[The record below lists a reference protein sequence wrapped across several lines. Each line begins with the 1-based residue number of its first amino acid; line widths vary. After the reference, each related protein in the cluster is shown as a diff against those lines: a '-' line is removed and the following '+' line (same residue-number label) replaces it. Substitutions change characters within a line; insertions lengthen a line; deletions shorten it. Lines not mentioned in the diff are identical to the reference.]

1 MVALDDSRWP
11 LVSVHFQGNGTP
23 EEMAHFYRCFEAW
36 LSRQEPF
43 ALVMRRDNADA
54 AEAQGKKSPAVKQM
68 RKDGIAWTKA
78 HRAEI
83 SQYCA
88 GIAIV
93 PDSAKLMALW
103 GPIVA
108 RVTQKM
114 YGCPGKVFLS
124 LEKANAWAGRQ
135 LSRPRRLSDNLTDN
149 RIAENRRAT
158 GHKTGHKTTDPT
170 NRLTSRQTQPTK
182 NQSINRLI
190 WRRKALLALSA
201 VLAAS
206 GATLGLVPYYLIY
219 LVSLRLFDSAALN
232 VQYVGQLAWWA
243 VAAVIG
249 KALCIGFS
257 IKLSHVA
264 AYSILYDLRIELAR
278 KLACLPLGYF
288 TQRTTG
294 AVKKIIHEDVEQ
306 LEQGLAHIIPDVA
319 AGVTVPLLAGTLL
332 MLVDWRMTLATLA
345 SGAIALVFFGFM
357 MSRFDMSA
365 YNALLAKMNGV
376 VLQYINGMKVIKAFT
391 RTDVSFGQLQDVVEE
406 MRQVYVKTTR
416 TSALPMAF
424 MLTLM
429 RSAAVTVVPVGI
441 LLYLTGALSVPTFV
455 LFVVMGI
462 GFNRPIMA
470 VLFHGMTGFY
480 QVNAASE
487 RIAEV
492 FNQPPLAE
500 PSEPQQP
507 QGNDIAFE
515 TVSFGYGE
523 TSVLDGI
530 SFVAPSGTVTALV
543 GPSGAGKST
552 IAKLIPRFWDVGSGA
567 ISIGGVNVYNIA
579 TELLMAQ
586 VSFVFQDVFLFN
598 DTIIENIRM
607 GKPGATH
614 AEVVAAAKAAR
625 CHEFIEALP
634 QGYETPAGENGV
646 SLSGGQRQRLSI
658 ARALLKNAPIVVLDE
673 ATAYIDPE
681 NEALVQQAIAALLTS
696 DLSGEPAGNN
706 KTLIVVAHRLS
717 TITEA
722 DQILVLDQGRMIA
735 RGTHSVLLETCS
747 LYQEQWQAHI
757 TAQTWQFDKDRPT
770 KHTQALVS
778 LVEHPTTPAETLD
791 RPLENPYRKLSETD
805 SAWTMVRKLI
815 PANAEHYLWRTVRWR
830 WLEGM
835 ALGMTSYMVYL
846 VLVALFQAE
855 ANGLASVESG
865 QVSSQLSS
873 QLSGQLWGYAT
884 AIVGLCLAQIICGY
898 KANTQAYALTI
909 AVQTKLR
916 LYLAEYVRRLPLGFF
931 TQRAAGTVD
940 ALFTTNIMYL
950 EPHHILES
958 LISAVV
964 TPLVIFLVM
973 LVLDWRLALVL
984 ASSVPFALLAL
995 RYGDVVFAR
1004 VWRLQAAARVAANAR
1019 MVEYIQGIA
1028 VIRAFN
1034 LSGER
1039 LGQFRASLSQ
1049 YRQTS
1054 LKTATELTPALIAFL
1069 GVLELGFAALLV
1081 VGSTLFVQGT
1091 LSGDRFLFFMVLG
1104 LAFYL
1109 PIIGMAEMMEFYRLM
1124 QNCVRNLNEFLKS
1137 PLLPATPTPQQ
1148 PNSTQIEF
1156 KDVSF
1161 GYGRQPESR
1170 QPEMG
1175 NAAHETV
1182 LDEVSFTIPPRSVT
1196 ALVGPSG
1203 SGKTTITNLIAR
1215 FWDVDKGE
1223 ILLGGVDIRQ
1233 LDTNTLLSQMTMVF
1247 QEVYLFNDTVFNN
1260 IRFGKEGASEAEI
1273 MAAAKATQCHG
1284 FITQLPQGY
1293 QTMVGEGGATL
1304 SGGEKQRISIARAI
1318 LKDAPIVL
1326 LDEATASIDPEN
1338 ERLIQHAIQA
1348 LSAQKTLIIIAH
1360 RLTTIAAADQIL
1372 VLDQGRLVAQ
1382 GTHQSLMAQAGVYA
1396 RLWDVKSRSQ
1406 GWKLTA

>member
-1 MVALDDSRWP
+1 MVTLDDSRWP

-23 EEMAHFYRCFEAW
+23 EEMNHFYRCFEAW

-43 ALVMRRDNADA
+43 ALVMRRDNAEA
-54 AEAQGKKSPAVKQM
+54 AEAQGKKSPVVKQM

-103 GPIVA
+103 GPMVA
-108 RVTQKM
+108 KVTQKM

-124 LEKANAWAGRQ
+124 LEKANAWAGGQ
-135 LSRPRRLSDNLTDN
+135 LGGPHSLSGELAAG
-149 RIAENRRAT
+149 RST
-158 GHKTGHKTTDPT
+158 GNQQPAANTTIDAT
-170 NRLTSRQTQPTK
+170 NRLTSLQTQPPK

-190 WRRKALLALSA
+190 WRRKILLSLSALLAA
-201 VLAAS
+201 VGAA
-206 GATLGLVPYYLIY
+206 LGLVPYYLIY
-219 LVSLRLFDSAALN
+219 LVSLRLFDSVALN
-232 VQYVGQLAWWA
+232 VLYVGQLAWWA

-249 KALCIGFS
+249 KALCVGFS
-257 IKLSHVA
+257 IKLSHIA

-294 AVKKIIHEDVEQ
+294 EIKKIIHEDVEQ

-345 SGAIALVFFGFM
+345 SGAIALCFFGFM

-406 MRQVYVKTTR
+406 MRLVYVNTTR

-441 LLYLTGALSVPTFV
+441 MLYLAGALSIPTFV

-480 QVNAASE
+480 QVNAASK
-487 RIAEV
+487 RITDV
-492 FNQPPLAE
+492 FNQPALAE
-500 PSEPQQP
+500 PSRPCQP
-507 QGNDIAFE
+507 QGNNIAFE
-515 TVSFGYGE
+515 NVSFGYGE
-523 TSVLDGI
+523 TAVLDGI
-530 SFVAPSGTVTALV
+530 SFVAPSGSVTALV

-567 ISIGGVNVYNIA
+567 ISIGGVNVNDIA
-579 TELLMAQ
+579 TEQLMAQ

-607 GKPGATH
+607 GKPGATY

-681 NEALVQQAIAALLTS
+681 NEALVQQAIAALLSS
-696 DLSGEPAGNN
+696 DLSGETASNP

-722 DQILVLDQGRMIA
+722 DQILELDQGRIID
-735 RGTHSVLLETCS
+735 RGTHSELLETCD

-757 TAQTWQFDKDRPT
+757 TAQTWQFDKQQTIQPT
-770 KHTQALVS
+770 KHTQALAS
-778 LVEHPTTPAETLD
+778 LVEHPATLD
-791 RPLENPYRKLSETD
+791 RPLENPYRTLRETD

-815 PANAEHYLWRTVRWR
+815 PAKAEHYLWRTVRWR
-830 WLEGM
+830 CLEGM
-835 ALGMTSYMVYL
+835 ALGTTSYMVYL

-855 ANGLASVESG
+855 ANGLVSAESG
-865 QVSSQLSS
+865 QLSGQLSS
-873 QLSGQLWGYAT
+873 QLPSQLWSYAT

-1039 LGQFRASLSQ
+1039 LQQFRASLRQ

-1054 LKTATELTPALIAFL
+1054 LQTATELTPALIAFL

-1109 PIIGMAEMMEFYRLM
+1109 PLIGMAEMIEFYRLM

-1137 PLLPATPTPQQ
+1137 PLLPATPKPQQ

-1156 KDVSF
+1156 KGVSF
-1161 GYGRQPESR
+1161 GYERQPESHNQRRR
-1170 QPEMG
+1170 QPEMD
-1175 NAAHETV
+1175 NAAHETI
-1182 LDEVSFTIPPRSVT
+1182 LDDVSFAIPPRSVT

-1215 FWDVDKGE
+1215 FWDVDQGK
-1223 ILLGGVDIRQ
+1223 ILLGDVDIRQ
-1233 LDTNTLLSQMTMVF
+1233 IDTNTLLSQMTMVF
-1247 QEVYLFNDTVFNN
+1247 QDVYLFNDTLFNN
-1260 IRFGKEGASEAEI
+1260 IQFGKEDASEAEI
-1273 MAAAKATQCHG
+1273 IAAAKAARCHD
-1284 FITQLPQGY
+1284 FITQLPQSY

-1304 SGGEKQRISIARAI
+1304 SGGEKQRVSIARAI

-1338 ERLIQHAIQA
+1338 ERLIQQAIQA

-1372 VLDQGRLVAQ
+1372 VLDQGRLVEQ
-1382 GTHQSLMAQAGVYA
+1382 GTHQSLMAQSGVYA